1 MRRYRVGLLLTLVPW
16 ISIARMMPGKHL
28 QKSDSEENAE
38 FEWLKGAILPDGRF
52 ALADSRVQ
60 PLGRCIGQ
68 DEYEMLMVQ
77 QTLATKISMNL
88 LYVECTKVQFAGLHW
103 LKTKTR
109 WLEYS

>member
-28 QKSDSEENAE
+28 QKSDWEENAE
-38 FEWLKGAILPDGRF
+38 SELSKGAILPDGRF

-60 PLGRCIGQ
+60 PLGRCIDQ
-68 DEYEMLMVQ
+68 DEYEMLIVQ
-77 QTLATKISMNL
+77 QNLAIKISGNPL
-88 LYVECTKVQFAGLHW
+88 CVECTKVQFAGLHW
-103 LKTKTR
+103 HKTKTR